1 MNTGRAGAHAAGT
14 SAPGQT
20 QSATTGIT
28 IDNSGGSEAHNN
40 TPPTIVVNYIIKL

>member
-1 MNTGRAGAHAAGT
+1 MPSGPQCPWPT
-14 SAPGQT
+14 T

-40 TPPTIVVNYIIKL
+40 TPPTIVLNYIIKL